1 MTAKRAQRAQRAG
14 FTLIEVMI
22 AMMITAVVTLGMG
35 AFMTQFIRS
44 VGTANVRATANELV
58 ADRLEEVKGATR
70 YATIDSIYARTE
82 NAIPGYAGYQRQTL
96 VARVGGMPPDLYD
109 YRIVTVIVSGRN
121 LPAPV
126 RKSTVISAF

>member
-1 MTAKRAQRAQRAG
+1 MTASRLRRRCAG

-22 AMMITAVVTLGMG
+22 AMVITAIVTLGMG
-35 AFMTQFIRS
+35 AFMAQFIRS
-44 VGTANVRATANELV
+44 VATANVRAIANELV
-58 ADRLEEVKGATR
+58 ADRIEEVKGATR
-70 YATIDSIYARTE
+70 YSAIDSIYVRTE
-82 NAIPGYAGYQRQTL
+82 TAIPGFAGYERQTL

-109 YRIVTVIVSGRN
+109 YRIVTVVVSGRN